1 MNLYLVRHAPVL
13 GKAGFIYGDD
23 AEVDWSGQE
32 KAIAFLATSLP
43 SPDLADWYSS
53 GVDRARK
60 SAEAV
65 LQRMGAIQKETMIH
79 EGFREQNFGSL
90 IGMAHDQLPAD
101 VQFINGKI
109 YAPNP
114 PHGETIPQLVARV
127 AKAVQTVKSVA
138 QAKGKQS
145 IVIFCHGGT
154 IRAAHIAIK
163 NLDIG
168 DYINLDTPPLSLHQY
183 KI

>member
-1 MNLYLVRHAPVL
+1 MKLYLVRHAPVL

-23 AEVDWSGQE
+23 AEVDWRGQE
-32 KAIAFLATSLP
+32 NAISFLAASLP
-43 SPDLADWYSS
+43 SPDVADWYSS
-53 GVDRARK
+53 GVERARK

-65 LQRMGAIQKETMIH
+65 LHRMGSSQQETMIH
-79 EGFREQNFGSL
+79 EGFREQNFGAL
-90 IGMAHDQLPAD
+90 IGKAHDELPAD

-114 PHGETIPQLVARV
+114 PLGETLPQLVARI
-127 AKAVQTVKSVA
+127 ATAVQEVKSAA

-145 IVIFCHGGT
+145 IVIFCHGGA

-168 DYINLDTPPLSLHQY
+168 DYINLDTPPLSLH
-183 KI
+183 KHEI

>member
-32 KAIAFLATSLP
+32 TAIAFLATSLP
-43 SPDLADWYSS
+43 SPDVADWYSS

-65 LQRMGAIQKETMIH
+65 LQQMGAEQNTIMDHQ
-79 EGFREQNFGSL
+79 GFREQDFGAL
-90 IGMAHDQLPAD
+90 IGKAHDQLPLD

-109 YAPNP
+109 FALNP
-114 PHGETIPQLVARV
+114 PLGETLPQLVTRV
-127 AKAVQTVKSVA
+127 AKAIQNVKSAA

-163 NLDIG
+163 GLAID

-183 KI
+183 KV